1 MKPVVYK
8 FAIPLTVILLGVLT
22 VFWLNQT
29 ASSAMRVPSS
39 NATVVVTPE
48 LTDAQKAKLEKMTPD
63 EQKAFL
69 AKLQQQNSESSQTTR
84 SSGSGFSGRGGRFGA
99 TTSATVETMTIWPDS
114 WSAQVILFG
123 KTFSYQQRNI
133 LSRLSSEVTQLE
145 VNAGQRVKTGQL
157 LLKLDDEDLQRS
169 LKQAQNQLSS
179 IDAQIRL
186 QKLQAEADRKSLLIE
201 EKLLAIQEAT
211 VKRYENLNNLQLSSS
226 NDYEATL
233 MAYQNQLKSVQSQ
246 QLAVARQADE
256 MAQLITQKNEQQLA
270 VEDLQSQLK
279 DATIEAP
286 FDGVIAS
293 IAVILGD
300 EVSQGDQLITI
311 YDDSLL
317 GLETKIPVNQL
328 RGLSN
333 ADQQIYA
340 FTELA
345 GQPHNLQLSDLDSLA
360 SGGAVVAKFR
370 FITPVTITLGEHQAM
385 TVVLP
390 PQNNVFAIPASSLYE
405 NKLVYKVEQQQL
417 VDIAVN
423 VTGQTLID
431 GNTWYIFDSREI
443 KAGDQILV
451 TRLPNASRGLKVSI
465 PVKEAS

>member
-8 FAIPLTVILLGVLT
+8 FAIPLTVILVGVLV

-29 ASSAMRVPSS
+29 ASTAKRVTSS
-39 NATVVVTPE
+39 NATTVVAPE
-48 LTDAQKAKLEKMTPD
+48 LTDAQKAKLEKMTPE

-69 AKLQQQNSESSQTTR
+69 AKLQQQNNESSQTKR
-84 SSGSGFSGRGGRFGA
+84 GSGFSGRGGRFGA

-114 WSAQVILFG
+114 WSAQLILFG

-145 VNAGQRVKTGQL
+145 VNAGQRVKAGQL
-157 LLKLDDEDLQRS
+157 LLKLDDDDLQRS

-186 QKLQAEADRKSLLIE
+186 QKLQAEADQKSLQIE
-201 EKLLAIQEAT
+201 EKLLAIQAAS

-270 VEDLQSQLK
+270 VEELQSQLK

-293 IAVILGD
+293 IAVTLGD
-300 EVSQGDQLITI
+300 EISQGEPLITI

-328 RGLSN
+328 RGLNSAN
-333 ADQQIYA
+333 QQIYA
-340 FTELA
+340 FTDLA
-345 GQPHNLQLSDLDSLA
+345 GQQHNLQLSDLDSLA
-360 SGGAVVAKFR
+360 SGGAVAAKFR

-390 PQNNVFAIPASSLYE
+390 PQNNVFAVPASSLYE

-417 VDIAVN
+417 VDTVVN

-431 GNTWYIFDSREI
+431 GNTWYIFDSSDI

-451 TRLPNASRGLKVSI
+451 TRLPNASRGLKVSV